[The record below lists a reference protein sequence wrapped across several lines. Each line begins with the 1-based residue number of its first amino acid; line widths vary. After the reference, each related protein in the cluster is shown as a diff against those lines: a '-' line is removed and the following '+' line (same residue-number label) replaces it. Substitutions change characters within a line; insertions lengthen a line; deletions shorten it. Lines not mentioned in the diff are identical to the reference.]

1 MKRLRLFSK
10 KLNKKMFVFPL
21 ARVRTVGESVIQI
34 I

>member
-21 ARVRTVGESVIQI
+21 VRVRTVGESVI
-34 I
+34 